1 MTDEKVFNQ
10 MNCFAVNGSQDS
22 PIDVQPILPDLSG
35 FELKGNEK
43 IHDCDCQ
50 KWQKEEEIGHKLN
63 KYTIWL
69 KVENDVAIPKHYEM
83 KGFNTLL
90 GSHYDHYFLKYMV
103 SECVP
108 HYIIRYIDSS
118 PIILYYLIYLKS
130 FFKKSLFI
138 FFKKINSIPE
148 F

>member
-35 FELKGNEK
+35 FELRGNDK

-50 KWQKEEEIGHKLN
+50 KWQKQEQIGHKLN

-69 KVENDVAIPKHYEM
+69 KVENDVTVPVHYEM

-90 GSHYDHYFLKYMV
+90 GSHYDHYFLRYMV
-103 SECVP
+103 SSQGFSK
-108 HYIIRYIDSS
+108 IR
-118 PIILYYLIYLKS
+118 
-130 FFKKSLFI
+130 KKVQ
-138 FFKKINSIPE
+138 KKNS
-148 F
+148 

>member
-35 FELKGNEK
+35 FQLKGNEK

-108 HYIIRYIDSS
+108 HYIKIHLFFS
-118 PIILYYLIYLKS
+118 P
-130 FFKKSLFI
+130 
-138 FFKKINSIPE
+138 
-148 F
+148 